1 MLGPNGETFGSPAP
15 TKRGEAR
22 GVPLLANSIPY
33 ERGVP
38 CYLRVSEFTRN
49 TIWQSF
55 ATRAVM
61 HVIVIVLS
69 VVGASALVLLAV
81 AVILALLSCDKDH
94 WPPC

>member
-1 MLGPNGETFGSPAP
+1 MLGPNGETFGSPAD
-15 TKRGEAR
+15 TNRGEALR
-22 GVPLLANSIPY
+22 VPLLANSTPY
-33 ERGVP
+33 GRGVP
-38 CYLRVSEFTRN
+38 CYLWVSESARN

-81 AVILALLSCDKDH
+81 AVIVALLSGDKDH

>member
-1 MLGPNGETFGSPAP
+1 M
-15 TKRGEAR
+15 
-22 GVPLLANSIPY
+22 
-33 ERGVP
+33 
-38 CYLRVSEFTRN
+38 SESTRN

-81 AVILALLSCDKDH
+81 AVILALLSGDKDH